1 MSSTRLLPVAAL
13 ACLLG
18 VVDPGGDSRHDGH
31 SSHRPHLATDDPAE
45 VELRARL
52 DEDPNDIGAFNSLA
66 ELVRASGEQARAADP
81 LTADAPHAEP
91 QSADLAVWALAEEL
105 AGRPNAWYPLI
116 ELGRLSVHDDLD
128 GALRRLGAAC
138 AREDSGLALAEAIW
152 VLREA
157 GQPAAADSLATAHW
171 DSTTHVPAA
180 GRQVVLAALESERRV
195 AAAGLLDLVAAR
207 GDDDSVAVVAELRSV
222 VPGASR

>member
-45 VELRARL
+45 AELRARL

-81 LTADAPHAEP
+81 LTADSPHAEP

-116 ELGRLSVHDDLD
+116 ELG
-128 GALRRLGAAC
+128 
-138 AREDSGLALAEAIW
+138 
-152 VLREA
+152 
-157 GQPAAADSLATAHW
+157 
-171 DSTTHVPAA
+171 
-180 GRQVVLAALESERRV
+180 
-195 AAAGLLDLVAAR
+195 
-207 GDDDSVAVVAELRSV
+207 
-222 VPGASR
+222 

>member
-1 MSSTRLLPVAAL
+1 MSSTRLLPVAWL

-18 VVDPGGDSRHDGH
+18 VVDAGGDAGNDRQHA
-31 SSHRPHLATDDPAE
+31 HRSHLATDDPAE
-45 VELRARL
+45 VELRDRL
-52 DEDPNDIGAFNSLA
+52 EDDPNDIGAFNSLA
-66 ELVRASGEQARAADP
+66 ELVRTSGEQARAADP

-138 AREDSGLALAEAIW
+138 AREETGLALAEALW

-157 GQPAAADSLATAHW
+157 GQPVAADSLATAHW
-171 DSTTHVPAA
+171 DPASHVAAA
-180 GRQVVLAALESERRV
+180 GRQVVLAALESERLED
-195 AAAGLLDLVAAR
+195 AARFLDLLSAR
-207 GDDDSVAVVAELRSV
+207 DDEDSVSVVAELRSV